1 MSDDAASP
9 APKTV
14 LLQHLLPAPIDRV
27 WAFLAQAEKR
37 KRWFA
42 GGGEAEKGAFDLFS
56 RHKSSTD

>member
-14 LLQHLLPAPIDRV
+14 LLQRLLPAPIDRV
-27 WAFLAQAEKR
+27 WAFLAEAERR

-42 GGGEAEKGAFDLFS
+42 GGGVAEKGAFDLFFQY
-56 RHKSSTD
+56 KSSTD